1 MGRDK
6 DSSARKAGGRTS
18 ASSSGAAAMVAAMGA
33 GGGLTFAAFD
43 PNATSMEQDLDPD
56 IALALKKLSKK
67 DSTTKIKALGEL
79 LGFFE
84 EAGGRTEDE
93 LKLVLPLWQHPFETV
108 TMDADR
114 RVREALYVALGALV
128 VRVKKHMTKHLR
140 GLILPWLCARFDT
153 EASVRTAA
161 NAAFQALFPP
171 TKIADA
177 LLYCKSDIVH
187 GIDMNMA
194 HTVQTLC
201 DPKIFSKED
210 ADETIARVHASSLLV
225 LAHVLEVLSKEQAV
239 KFGEF
244 PQRLLSIF
252 YISFCESAVCL
263 SNSHQLFSC
272 PLFCCCWRTLSISL
286 QLLSCL
292 LFRCCCVQARNW
304 RPCKSPRFG
313 SWPQMPAYTFG
324 PHSTLLFVPSP
335 YRLPRCCTIRRQ
347 RMVMQIAS

>member
-1 MGRDK
+1 MQRAGPLESKRARQPPLNFAHSAVFKMGRDK
-6 DSSARKAGGRTS
+6 DSSARKAGGRTA

-43 PNATSMEQDLDPD
+43 PTATSTEQELDPD

-67 DSTTKIKALGEL
+67 DSTTKMKALGEL

-108 TMDADR
+108 AMDADR

-153 EASVRTAA
+153 EASVRAAA
-161 NAAFQALFPP
+161 NTAFQALFPP
-171 TKIADA
+171 AKIADA

-194 HTVQTLC
+194 HSVQTLC

-225 LAHVLEVLSKEQAV
+225 LAHVLEALPKEQAV

-244 PQRLLSIF
+244 PQSLLSIF
-252 YISFCESAVCL
+252 CISSCASTVSFSRPRLLL
-263 SNSHQLFSC
+263 SFL
-272 PLFCCCWRTLSISL
+272 LFCFC
-286 QLLSCL
+286 
-292 LFRCCCVQARNW
+292 FRSWCVQARNW

-313 SWPQMPAYTFG
+313 SWPQMPACTFER
-324 PHSTLLFVPSP
+324 HSTLLSVPSP
-335 YRLPRCCTIRRQ
+335 YRLPR
-347 RMVMQIAS
+347 